1 MKILLYR
8 GFGEYG
14 HVNNSYDMKKSPSAN
29 ELGYGDSKFDGM
41 EKTMSFLMEQVGNL
55 EKMLYNESRRNKSYF
70 ETDKER
76 AMKLENALKLS
87 EDNVNILNSELLNK
101 ISLLETRLVREEK
114 GKTDLRERVIF
125 YLKKK
130 NLFSLLNQKKHSENC

>member
-1 MKILLYR
+1 
-8 GFGEYG
+8 
-14 HVNNSYDMKKSPSAN
+14 MKKSPSAN
-29 ELGYGDSKFDGM
+29 ELGFGDSKLDGV
-41 EKTMSFLMEQVGNL
+41 EKTLSFLMEQVGNL

-114 GKTDLRERVIF
+114 GKTDLRERVYSSF
-125 YLKKK
+125 
-130 NLFSLLNQKKHSENC
+130 N